1 VITPT
6 GYEKVLFPRHLQTD
20 TSIDES
26 IDLTPSQRMM
36 KRMLKSTCI
45 KGPLGQFKESN
56 KEEDKMEY
64 LKAELTTLEAKSSNV
79 LERCAKGELWR
90 MELEDTIDTLRKT
103 LYAKV
108 H

>member
-1 VITPT
+1 
-6 GYEKVLFPRHLQTD
+6 
-20 TSIDES
+20 
-26 IDLTPSQRMM
+26 
-36 KRMLKSTCI
+36 
-45 KGPLGQFKESN
+45 
-56 KEEDKMEY
+56 MEY